1 MVVKDGSDLG
11 GYALFPDQ
19 ICEDYQHDIF
29 GCCVC
34 VCVCVSSI
42 VDVVVFE
49 LVFVLCVFPSIGV
62 SGRGVGNSCKHRN
75 LSEAAEIIHHYRHPE
90 LNICTQ

>member
-1 MVVKDGSDLG
+1 MAQTWEGMHYFPTKSVKTINMIFLVV
-11 GYALFPDQ
+11 
-19 ICEDYQHDIF
+19 
-29 GCCVC
+29 VC

-75 LSEAAEIIHHYRHPE
+75 LSEAAEIIHHNSHPE
-90 LNICTQ
+90 LNICAQ

>member
-1 MVVKDGSDLG
+1 MAQTWEGMHYFPTKSVKTINMIFLVV
-11 GYALFPDQ
+11 
-19 ICEDYQHDIF
+19 
-29 GCCVC
+29 VC

-75 LSEAAEIIHHYRHPE
+75 LSEAAEITHHYRHPE

>member
-1 MVVKDGSDLG
+1 MAETWGGMHYFQTKSVKTINMIFLVVG
-11 GYALFPDQ
+11 
-19 ICEDYQHDIF
+19 
-29 GCCVC
+29 
-34 VCVCVSSI
+34 VCVSSI

-75 LSEAAEIIHHYRHPE
+75 LSEAAEIIHHYSHPE
-90 LNICTQ
+90 FNICAR

>member
-29 GCCVC
+29 GYCVS
-34 VCVCVSSI
+34 VCVSSF

-49 LVFVLCVFPSIGV
+49 LVFVLCVFPSVGV

-75 LSEAAEIIHHYRHPE
+75 LSEAAEIIHHNSHPE
-90 LNICTQ
+90 FNICAQ